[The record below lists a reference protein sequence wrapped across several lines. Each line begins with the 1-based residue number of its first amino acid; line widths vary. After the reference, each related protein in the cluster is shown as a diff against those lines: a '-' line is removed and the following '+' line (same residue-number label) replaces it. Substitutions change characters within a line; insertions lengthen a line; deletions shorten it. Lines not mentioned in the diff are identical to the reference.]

1 MKGVNYTKKHH
12 MYLKNNKNGDVI
24 EVRMDK
30 NNKSFEKL
38 RLYRQDGLGNYYLDP
53 HAELKDRKDL
63 ATKENI
69 INAGK
74 KMSHHVAKVDDW
86 HHKVTPI
93 FNADHKII
101 DFEPRLNLKHHTQI
115 QNAKRYLR
123 HLENHHADFL
133 FRKNN
138 RGTLKVP
145 WNYLKDVIY
154 EDRNKEMVLAHKVH
168 KLTK

>member
-12 MYLKNNKNGDVI
+12 MYLMNDKNGDVI
-24 EVRMDK
+24 EVKMDK
-30 NNKSFEKL
+30 KNQSFKKL

-53 HAELKDRKDL
+53 HAELKDRNSL

-69 INAGK
+69 VEAGK
-74 KMSHHVAKVDDW
+74 KVSQHVASAHHW
-86 HHKVTPI
+86 HHKVRPI
-93 FNADHKII
+93 FNSNHKII

-138 RGTLKVP
+138 RGTLMVP
-145 WNYLKDVIY
+145 WYYLKDVIY

>member
-1 MKGVNYTKKHH
+1 M
-12 MYLKNNKNGDVI
+12 
-24 EVRMDK
+24 E
-30 NNKSFEKL
+30 
-38 RLYRQDGLGNYYLDP
+38 
-53 HAELKDRKDL
+53 
-63 ATKENI
+63 
-69 INAGK
+69 AGK
-74 KMSHHVAKVDDW
+74 KVSRHVASARHW
-86 HHKVTPI
+86 HHKVRPI

-101 DFEPRLNLKHHTQI
+101 DFEPRLNLKHHTQV

-138 RGTLKVP
+138 KGRLMAP
-145 WNYLKDVIY
+145 WNYVKDAIY